1 MKNSPDIIHP
11 LIEDAF
17 WKLREQAI
25 TQAPRSLEPQRPL
38 WIFGCGQFAQALAH
52 ALRMQDIPV
61 AGFIQTQPE
70 NAQVLGLPVLD
81 WQTLAEQCPNAQWLM
96 GIFNPRCAYS
106 ELIAQAEQYGFTA
119 PWMPWELYDLLG
131 ETLGWRFWLCQR
143 ANLLHHIERL
153 TPLAMLLA
161 DDESRDTLLRLCAFR
176 LGLDTDF
183 SAWHSS
189 DAHYFNR
196 LTVPALLGRVV
207 SYVDCGAYHG
217 DTWAALL
224 RQPDVVCG
232 QAVLLEPDPHNYA
245 ALVTCVAQHAWP
257 QQCPICLPLAVADH
271 HGILRFSSG
280 NSASCALGAAGNSH
294 VATVAL
300 DHLLPTQRVDFIKLN
315 IEGTE
320 ALALQGMRQ
329 LIARSRPVLAV
340 SIHHHPADLWEL
352 PELLQTLC
360 TPHYCFYLRQHG
372 LNGFDTVLYAIPQA
386 KH

>member
-1 MKNSPDIIHP
+1 MKNSPNIIPP

-25 TQAPRSLEPQRPL
+25 TQAPRSLETERPV
-38 WIFGCGQFAQALAH
+38 WIFGCGQFAKALVH

-61 AGFIQTQPE
+61 AGFIQTSPE
-70 NAQVLGLPVLD
+70 SAQLLGLPVLD
-81 WQTLAEQCPNAQWLM
+81 WQTLAQQCPNAQWLM
-96 GIFNPRCAYS
+96 GIFNHHCAYS
-106 ELIAQAEQYGFTA
+106 ELITQAEPHGFSA

-131 ETLGWRFWLCQR
+131 ESLGWRFWLCQR

-153 TPLAMLLA
+153 IPLAMLLA
-161 DDESRDTLLRLCAFR
+161 DEESRTTLLRLCAFR
-176 LGLDTDF
+176 LGLCTAF
-183 SAWHSS
+183 SAWRSL
-189 DAHYFNR
+189 DAHYLNQ

-207 SYVDCGAYHG
+207 SYVDCGAHHG
-217 DTWAALL
+217 ETWVRLL
-224 RQPDVVCG
+224 QQPDLVCG
-232 QAVLLEPDPHNYA
+232 QALLLEPEPRNYA
-245 ALVTCVAQHAWP
+245 ALVERVAQHAWP
-257 QQCPICLPLAVADH
+257 QQWPICLPLAVADDY
-271 HGILRFSSG
+271 GILRFSSG
-280 NSASCALGAAGNSH
+280 NHAALDVVGNSQ
-294 VATVAL
+294 VASIAL
-300 DHLLPTQRVDFIKLN
+300 DKLLPSQRVDFIKLN

-360 TPHYCFYLRQHG
+360 QPHYRFYLRQHG
-372 LNGFDTVLYAIPQA
+372 FNGFDTVLYAIPQD